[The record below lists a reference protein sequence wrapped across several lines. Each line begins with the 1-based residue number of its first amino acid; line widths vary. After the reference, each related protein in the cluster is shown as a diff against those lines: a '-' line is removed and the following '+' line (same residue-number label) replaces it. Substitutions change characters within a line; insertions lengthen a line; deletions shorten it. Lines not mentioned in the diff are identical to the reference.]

1 MGRPR
6 KGEKYS
12 AEAQEQ
18 LVRELC
24 GDALLAMKQMIKQ
37 KKVTFQDLS
46 NFVGKALPT
55 VLNKDTGESNK
66 MVTMDMLMQKTVK
79 VSMRIQEANEEGLKE
94 EEAEQESPTS

>member
-66 MVTMDMLMQKTVK
+66 MVTMDMLMQRTVK

-94 EEAEQESPTS
+94 EEDEADKPKP

>member
-6 KGEKYS
+6 KSEKYS

-18 LVRELC
+18 LIRELC
-24 GDALLAMKQMIKQ
+24 GEALLAMREMIKQ
-37 KKVTFQDLS
+37 NKVTFQDLS

-66 MVTMDMLMQKTVK
+66 MLTMDMLMQKSIR
-79 VSMRIQEANEEGLKE
+79 VSMRIREANEEGLKE
-94 EEAEQESPTS
+94 EEEEGDKPNP